1 MTPYLFGYGSILW
14 RQDFV
19 PIRTLIGTL
28 RGYSR
33 VINQASTDHRGTVQF
48 PGAVAS
54 LRALPEAS
62 VVGKL
67 FEIEPSDHDR
77 VFERLDVREQNG
89 YSLIPITVEVGEAA
103 FEAVTYIAEP
113 GNPWDLGEPSM
124 DQLVQTV
131 LGAVGPSGSNMDYVL
146 KLYHECRIMSQS
158 YEPWQALVAILARS
172 PHFARRA
179 AALKIQLPD
188 SF

>member
-19 PIRTLIGTL
+19 PIRTMIGTL

-67 FEIEPSDHDR
+67 FEIKPSDHDR

-89 YSLIPITVEVGEAA
+89 YSLVPITVEVGEAA
-103 FEAVTYIAEP
+103 
-113 GNPWDLGEPSM
+113 D
-124 DQLVQTV
+124 
-131 LGAVGPSGSNMDYVL
+131 
-146 KLYHECRIMSQS
+146 QS
-158 YEPWQALVAILARS
+158 YV
-172 PHFARRA
+172 RRG
-179 AALKIQLPD
+179 
-188 SF
+188 